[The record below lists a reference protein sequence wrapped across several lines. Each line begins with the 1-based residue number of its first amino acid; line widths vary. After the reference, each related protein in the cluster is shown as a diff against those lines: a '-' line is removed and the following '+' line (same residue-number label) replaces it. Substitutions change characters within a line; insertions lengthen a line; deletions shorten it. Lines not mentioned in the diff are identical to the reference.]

1 MTVHVQYDQIN
12 DQWVV
17 TLNGPVMQ
25 EISKKA
31 QERGYCVVQ
40 CIMKAVDDIV
50 NPTYPK
56 YGIDRKPGAPD
67 LLHPIPMGTFGEAL
81 EASGVAADNLHRPTR
96 HTPRAQKPA
105 PNLAEEIR
113 ADNEAVD
120 RLSRLLNRLRGE
132 ER

>member
-1 MTVHVQYDQIN
+1 MTDHVRYDEAS
-12 DQWVV
+12 DQWVI
-17 TLNGPVMQ
+17 TLYGDEMHTLD
-25 EISKKA
+25 KKA
-31 QERGYCVVQ
+31 RERGYSVAQ
-40 CIMKAVDDIV
+40 CLIKAVHDILH
-50 NPTYPK
+50 PTYPK

-67 LLHPIPMGTFGEAL
+67 PLHPIVPLTYEIA
-81 EASGVAADNLHRPTR
+81 GVAADNLHRPTR
-96 HTPRAQKPA
+96 HTPRAQKPT

>member
-1 MTVHVQYDQIN
+1 MTDNVQYDIAS
-12 DQWVV
+12 DQW
-17 TLNGPVMQ
+17 TIILDSDEMHALA
-25 EISKKA
+25 KKA

-40 CIMKAVDDIV
+40 CIEKAVHDIV

-67 LLHPIPMGTFGEAL
+67 PLHPIVPLTYEIA
-81 EASGVAADNLHRPTR
+81 GVAADNLHRPTR
-96 HTPRAQKPA
+96 YTPRAQKPA